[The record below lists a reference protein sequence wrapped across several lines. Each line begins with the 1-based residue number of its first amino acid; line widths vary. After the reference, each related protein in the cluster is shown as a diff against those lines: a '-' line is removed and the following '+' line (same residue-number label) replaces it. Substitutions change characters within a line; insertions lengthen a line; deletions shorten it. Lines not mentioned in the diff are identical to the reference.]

1 LKNLFKITYEGEG
14 KSRVFEEVIRSVKL
28 TSPFFVPSIS
38 SVRKVDLNLM
48 AKALTEI
55 PLPERI
61 FMLSA
66 YDLKN
71 LNKQSIDKFDAC
83 AENNVLYLDSG
94 GYEAHYYEDS
104 LWDISGFFQG
114 INKIRFDIL
123 TVFDRIPSAQETDT
137 ITEMKAS
144 LLATNKLIK
153 GGGKTLVLQKTNHTR
168 LADLERFL
176 VEVKNEFD
184 ILGIPKKQC
193 GRGVEGVNFIRNLRQ
208 FMDRE
213 KIIKPIHIFGC
224 GQLNLIPKLV
234 EAGADIFDANS
245 WIWNNYDSSSLFSKK
260 ISNDELRKCSC
271 ESCKRSE
278 RLSSNILIRRYSHN
292 LFALAEAM
300 NLIRQSIIDHK
311 LINLTSS
318 INK

>member
-1 LKNLFKITYEGEG
+1 MFKITYEGEG
-14 KSRVFEEVIRSVKL
+14 KSRIFEEVIRNVKL

-38 SVRKVDLNLM
+38 SVRRVNLDLM

-55 PLPERI
+55 PLPQRI

-66 YDLKN
+66 YDLKK
-71 LNKQSIDKFDAC
+71 LDQQSIDKFDAC
-83 AENNVLYLDSG
+83 VENNVLYLDSG
-94 GYEAHYYEDS
+94 GYEAHHYEDS
-104 LWDISGFFQG
+104 SWDISGFFEG
-114 INKIRFDIL
+114 VNKIRFDIL

-137 ITEMKAS
+137 ITEMRDS

-153 GGGKTLVLQKTNHTR
+153 GSGKTLVLQKTNHTG
-168 LADLERFL
+168 LVDLEKFL

-193 GRGVEGVNFIRNLRQ
+193 GRGVESVNFIRSLRQ

-213 KIIKPIHIFGC
+213 KITKPIHIFGC

-245 WIWNNYDSSSLFSKK
+245 WIWNNYNRSSLFSKN
-260 ISNDELRKCSC
+260 IPDVELLKCRC

-278 RLSSNILIRRYSHN
+278 RLSPDIRIRRYSHN
-292 LFALAEAM
+292 LSALSEAM
-300 NLIRQSIIDHK
+300 NLVRQSIIDRK
-311 LINLTSS
+311 LISLTSS
-318 INK
+318 INT